1 MAKTFWLSAAA
12 GGLIAWNWMR
22 LDRSP
27 RLSEVIVLVLLA
39 IAPALVRG
47 RAARVGASVVAFLV
61 AAGAA
66 FELPVGIHY
75 PGRLFA
81 RFGGG
86 FADFYDVK
94 VPFNATAHPNMR
106 GTILIAAFAFTL
118 VAALAIAARRP
129 LLATLALLVGAGWP
143 ATLLVGD
150 DLVRGAAILA
160 GLLAVLIGLSGRRRP
175 LGFAVA
181 GIVAVTLAGASASAS
196 PFLAKPAFLNWQNWN
211 FHSHPEKPVPV
222 SYVWDSSYRGFSF
235 PRKKTVV
242 FRIAAPAK
250 PSHYWRVAFLDAI
263 IDGRWVEDLTP
274 DQPGGEDALL
284 RDPLL
289 PARAQDRSH
298 WIHQEVTVG
307 AIRDRHL
314 VAISTPVSY
323 SGIDKLGPIA
333 YGPGGV
339 GYASSNLHAGERYAV
354 SSYSPEPTPAQLARS
369 KPNYPDA
376 IAHDG
381 IGLYISR
388 GDFVPPFGT
397 PGRDRRV
404 RQLLDEPGERPYLPL
419 LLTAERIAGGARSP
433 YAATVALESWFRTG
447 GLFAYDQH
455 PPAPHGVP
463 ALVDF
468 VTRTHTGYCQHFAGA
483 MTLMLRYLGIPSRA
497 VAGFSSGHYHHGVWV
512 VTDHDAHE
520 WVEVWFR
527 GWGWLPFDPTPGQGG
542 VSGNYS
548 VSSKTFDAVA
558 AALVLAGKNGL
569 EAFAR
574 HKDELGFERR
584 KLRLTADVPRTVTP
598 AVAGAHHSRAPGL
611 FRLLLLAVGGI
622 LLAICL
628 AKFAVRRG
636 RYLTRNPRRLAAASG
651 RELRD
656 ILVDQRVDVPA
667 SATLQELAVLVEAEL
682 GVDATRFGL
691 HATAARFG
699 PIAGARE
706 AAQEM
711 RLAMRGVRRGIR
723 AELTRLDRTR
733 GLLSLRSLGLA

>member
-1 MAKTFWLSAAA
+1 
-12 GGLIAWNWMR
+12 MR

-47 RAARVGASVVAFLV
+47 RSAQVAASAVAFLIV
-61 AAGAA
+61 AGAA
-66 FELPVGIHY
+66 LELPVGVHY

-81 RFGGG
+81 RFGSG

-94 VPFNATAHPNMR
+94 VPFDAAAHPNMR
-106 GTILIAAFAFTL
+106 GAILVGAFAFTL
-118 VAALAIAARRP
+118 AAALAIAARRP

-143 ATLLVGD
+143 ATLLLGH

-181 GIVAVTLAGASASAS
+181 GIAAVTLAGASASAS
-196 PFLAKPAFLNWQNWN
+196 PFLAKPAFLDWQNWN
-211 FHSHPEKPVPV
+211 FHSHPEKPVAV
-222 SYVWDSSYRGFSF
+222 RYVWDSDYRGFSF

-242 FRIAAPAK
+242 FKIAAPAK
-250 PSHYWRVAFLDAI
+250 AHYWRAALLDTI
-263 IDGRWVEDLTP
+263 IGGRWVENVTP
-274 DQPGGEDALL
+274 DQPGGEDSLL

-289 PARAQDRSH
+289 PARAQDRAR
-298 WIHQEVTVG
+298 WVNQQVTVG
-307 AIRDRHL
+307 AISDRHL

-323 SGIDKLGPIA
+323 GDLSKLGPVA
-333 YGPGGV
+333 FGPGGV
-339 GYASSNLHAGERYAV
+339 GFAANSLHAGERYTV
-354 SSYSPEPTPAQLARS
+354 SSYAPEPTPAQLARS
-369 KPNYPDA
+369 TPDYPSA
-376 IAHDG
+376 IADDG
-381 IGLYISR
+381 NGLEIAPGVS
-388 GDFVPPFGT
+388 VPPFGT
-397 PGRDRRV
+397 PGRDATV
-404 RQLLDEPGERPYLPL
+404 RQFLDLLDGERPYLPL
-419 LLTAERIAGGARSP
+419 FLTAERIAGGARSP

-447 GLFAYDQH
+447 GLFAYSQH

-468 VTRTHTGYCQHFAGA
+468 VTHTHEGYCQHFAGA

-497 VAGFSSGHYHHGVWV
+497 VAGFSSGHYAHGIWV

-548 VSSKTFDAVA
+548 VSSKTFDAAA
-558 AALVLAGKNGL
+558 AALVLSGKNGL

-584 KLRLTADVPRTVTP
+584 KLRLTADVPRTVNP
-598 AVAGAHHSRAPGL
+598 AAPSSHHSRAPGL
-611 FRLLLLAVGGI
+611 FRLLLLALGAIV
-622 LLAICL
+622 LVICL
-628 AKFAVRRG
+628 AKLVVRRG
-636 RYLTRNPRRLAAASG
+636 RYLTRSPRRLAAAAG

-656 ILVDQRVDVPA
+656 ILVDQRVEVPA
-667 SATLQELAVLVEAEL
+667 SATLQELAGLVEAEL
-682 GVDATRFGL
+682 GVDAKRFGL

-699 PIAGARE
+699 PGSGARE

-711 RLAMRGVRRGIR
+711 RVAMRGVRRGIR
-723 AELTRLDRTR
+723 NELTRLDRTR

>member
-1 MAKTFWLSAAA
+1 MAKTFGLSAVA

-22 LDRSP
+22 LDQSP
-27 RLSEVIVLVLLA
+27 RLSQVLALVLLA

-47 RAARVGASVVAFLV
+47 RAAQVAASVVAFLV

-66 FELPVGIHY
+66 FELSLGVHY

-94 VPFNATAHPNMR
+94 VPFDAAAHPNMR
-106 GTILIAAFAFTL
+106 GAILLGAFAFTL
-118 VAALAIAARRP
+118 AAALAIAARRP
-129 LLATLALLVGAGWP
+129 LLATLALLVGAAWP
-143 ATLLVGD
+143 ATLLAGH

-160 GLLAVLIGLSGRRRP
+160 GLLVVLIGLSGLRRP
-175 LGFAVA
+175 AGLAVA
-181 GIVAVTLAGASASAS
+181 GIAAVTLAGASASAS
-196 PFLAKPAFLNWQNWN
+196 PFLAKPALLDWQSWN
-211 FHSHPEKPVPV
+211 FNSHPEKPVAV
-222 SYVWDSSYRGFSF
+222 SYVWGSDYRGFSF

-250 PSHYWRVAFLDAI
+250 AHYWRVALLDAI
-263 IDGRWVEDLTP
+263 IGGRWVEDVTP
-274 DQPGGEDALL
+274 DQPGGEDTLL

-307 AIRDRHL
+307 AIKDRHL

-323 SGIDKLGPIA
+323 GDLSKLGQIA

-339 GYASSNLHAGERYAV
+339 GYAESNLHAGERYAV
-354 SSYSPEPTPAQLARS
+354 SSYSPEPTPVQLARS
-369 KPNYPDA
+369 KPDYPSA

-381 IGLYISR
+381 VGLDIAR
-388 GDFVPPFGT
+388 GASVQPFGT
-397 PGRDRRV
+397 PGRDWRV

-419 LLTAERIAGGARSP
+419 FLTAERIAGGARSP

-447 GLFAYDQH
+447 GSFAYDQH
-455 PPAPHGVP
+455 PPASHGVP

-468 VTRTHTGYCQHFAGA
+468 VTRTHSGYCQHFAGA
-483 MTLMLRYLGIPSRA
+483 MALMLRYLGIPSRV
-497 VAGFSSGHYHHGVWV
+497 VAGFSSGHYDHGVWV

-548 VSSKTFDAVA
+548 ASSKTFDAAA

-569 EAFAR
+569 KAFAR
-574 HKDELGFERR
+574 HRGELGFERR
-584 KLRLTADVPRTVTP
+584 ILRLSADVPRTVTVP
-598 AVAGAHHSRAPGL
+598 ALGNHHSRSPGL
-611 FRLLLLAVGGI
+611 FRLLLLVVAGIAV
-622 LLAICL
+622 AICL
-628 AKFAVRRG
+628 TKLAVRRG

-667 SATLQELAVLVEAEL
+667 SATLQELAALVEAEL
-682 GVDATRFGL
+682 GVDAKRFGL

-699 PIAGARE
+699 PISGARE
-706 AAQEM
+706 AEHEM
-711 RLAMRGVRRGIR
+711 RLALRVVRRAIR
-723 AELTRLDRTR
+723 AELTRLDRIR